1 MFQIPHL
8 ATSYAA
14 VNAIVTLQNEVA
26 LQSIDINALKEF
38 LYKMKQKDGSF
49 HMHEG
54 GETDVRYVCFVLF
67 FMQTFFYYL
76 KLIYHLQRSIL
87 CSFNSFID
95 KYINK

>member
-67 FMQTFFYYL
+67 CFSCRLFF
-76 KLIYHLQRSIL
+76 IT
-87 CSFNSFID
+87 
-95 KYINK
+95 